1 MNPHLHPLANLSRFA
16 RWFLGVAWLVIVAKC
31 FVVWWAIPH
40 YHVPVH
46 PLWIIGP
53 TLFFAALVTVIWTRH
68 HE

>member
-1 MNPHLHPLANLSRFA
+1 MNPNLHPLANLSRFE

-31 FVVWWAIPH
+31 LVVWWAIPH
-40 YHVPVH
+40 YHVPIH
-46 PLWIIGP
+46 PMWIIGP

>member
-1 MNPHLHPLANLSRFA
+1 MNPNLHPLANLSRFA
-16 RWFLGVAWLVIVAKC
+16 RWFLGVAWLVIVVKC

-53 TLFFAALVTVIWTRH
+53 TLFFAAVVTVIWTRH